1 MKKSGIDIY
10 LVIPIKH
17 FIEKKT
23 SIGISLIF
31 STFLALVIANSPFSE
46 YYHAFWKQYIYL
58 GFNDFVIKKNISH
71 WINDGM
77 MSMFFFM
84 IGLELKKE
92 IMFGELSS
100 FRAAF
105 LPIGA
110 AIGGMLFPALI
121 FTSFNFGTVAIDGWG
136 ISIATDIAFALG
148 ILYLLGDRV
157 PLSLKIF
164 LTAIAIIDDIGS
176 VLVIALFYTSDISL
190 SNLGIAAMFL
200 GVLIA
205 GNYLGVRNTF
215 FYAIIGIG
223 GLWMAVMLSGVHAT
237 IAAVLAAFCIPTTKA
252 IDTPLFLRKVKFL
265 VFQIRKQEKLAKL
278 GNVDNSEKI
287 TNTIEKFSALSVEAT
302 PPLQRLEHTFSVFVS
317 FIILPLFAFS
327 NAGVTIDSESFKHII
342 SPVAM
347 GVFFGLVIGKF
358 VGIVLFTKIM
368 VSLKLCVLPH
378 EVEWKHVYGIGF
390 LASIGF
396 TMSLFI
402 TELAFEGES
411 DHQTEAKLGILA
423 ASIMA
428 GLIGYFYFKKISKN
442 DNNTNHIN

>member
-10 LVIPIKH
+10 LLIPIKH

-23 SIGISLIF
+23 SIGLSLIF
-31 STFLALVIANSPFSE
+31 STFLALIIANSPFAE
-46 YYHAFWKQYIYL
+46 YYHAFWKQYISI
-58 GFNDFVIKKNISH
+58 GFNDFVIKKNITH

-84 IGLELKKE
+84 IGLELKRE
-92 IMFGELSS
+92 IMFGELSNL
-100 FRAAF
+100 RAAL

-121 FTSFNFGTVAIDGWG
+121 FSSFNFGTVAIDGWG

-176 VLVIALFYTSDISL
+176 VLVIALFYTSDISM
-190 SNLGIAAMFL
+190 SNLGMAGVFFGILVIA
-200 GVLIA
+200 
-205 GNYLGVRNTF
+205 NYMGVRNTF

-278 GNVDNSEKI
+278 ENVDNSEKI

-302 PPLQRLEHTFSVFVS
+302 PPLQRLEHAFSGFVS
-317 FIILPLFAFS
+317 FVILPIFAFS
-327 NAGVTIDSESFKHII
+327 NAGVTIDSNSFKNIL

-347 GVFFGLVIGKF
+347 GVFLGLVIGKF
-358 VGIVLFTKIM
+358 MGIVLFTRIM
-368 VSLKLCVLPH
+368 VWLKLCILPH

-402 TELAFEGES
+402 TELAYEGEP
-411 DHQTEAKLGILA
+411 DHLIEAKMGILA
-423 ASIMA
+423 ASLIA
-428 GLIGYFYFKKISKN
+428 GLIGFFYFKKISTN
-442 DNNTNHIN
+442 GSGTNHVS